1 MPAPEEANVSG
12 PLDVAVERQGLVPAS
27 ARDVWR
33 CLTEPDLR
41 VEVFSMVTQAVTEA
55 GEPGQ
60 VGHVLQYTEKDAGSE
75 PVVVRLTTVDIDPYR
90 RLVQERVGPD
100 GTFTSTTVLDETQN
114 GTHVRRVFH
123 VYKAEPTVAE
133 RAMRSA
139 IATFFTLGGTVRLK
153 ADIGDLIRH
162 FA

>member
-1 MPAPEEANVSG
+1 MSG

-33 CLTEPDLR
+33 CLTEPELR
-41 VEVFSMVTQAVTEA
+41 VEVFTMITQAVTES

-60 VGHVLQYTEKDAGSE
+60 VGHVLQYMEKDAGAES
-75 PVVVRLTTVDIDPYR
+75 VLVRLTTVDADPYR
-90 RLVQERVGPD
+90 RLVQERVGSD
-100 GTFTSTTVLDETQN
+100 GTFISTTVLEETQD
-114 GTHVRRVFH
+114 GTRVRRVFH
-123 VYKAEPTVAE
+123 VYRAEPTVAE
-133 RAMRSA
+133 RAMRKA
-139 IATFFTLGGTVRLK
+139 IMTFFTLGGTVRLK

>member
-1 MPAPEEANVSG
+1 MTG
-12 PLDVAVERQGLVPAS
+12 PLDVAVEREGLVPAS

-33 CLTEPDLR
+33 AVTEPELR
-41 VEVFSMVTQAVTEA
+41 VEVFSMVTQAVTEE

-60 VGHVLQYTEKDAGSE
+60 VGHVLQFSEMDAGSE
-75 PVVVRLTTVDIDPYR
+75 PVVVRLTTIEVEPYR

-100 GTFTSTTVLDETQN
+100 GAFTSSTFLEETQD
-114 GTHVRRVFH
+114 GTVVRRVFH
-123 VYKAEPTVAE
+123 VYKEHPTVAE
-133 RAMRSA
+133 RAMRKA
-139 IATFFTLGGTVRLK
+139 ITTFFTLGGTVRLK

>member
-1 MPAPEEANVSG
+1 MTG
-12 PLDVAVERQGLVPAS
+12 PLDVAVEREGLVPAT
-27 ARDVWR
+27 AKDVWR
-33 CLTEPDLR
+33 CVTEPDLR

-60 VGHVLQYTEKDAGSE
+60 VGHVLQFSEIDAGSD
-75 PVVVRLTTVDIDPYR
+75 PVVVRLTTIEVEPYR

-100 GTFTSTTVLDETQN
+100 GTFTSSTFLEETQD

-123 VYKAEPTVAE
+123 VYKAEPSVAE
-133 RAMRSA
+133 RAMRKA
-139 IATFFTLGGTVRLK
+139 ISTFFTLGGTVRLK

-162 FA
+162 FS